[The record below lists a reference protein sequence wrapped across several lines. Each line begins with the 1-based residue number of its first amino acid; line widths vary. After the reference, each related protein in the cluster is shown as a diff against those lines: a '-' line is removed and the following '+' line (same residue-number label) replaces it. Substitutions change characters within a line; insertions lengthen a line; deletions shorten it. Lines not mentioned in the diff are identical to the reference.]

1 MIYFINFLQMKIV
14 LLDLIKI
21 HSISEYILRYL
32 FVGIFWYCS
41 CLMLVNWDQTWSMV
55 RVKMLKMIIIM
66 NFQHLFCLNNE
77 KSWSGN
83 VFKHHLMHAECNGP
97 QRVRNLKFVQKV
109 LCNRFFIQLLGLLD
123 NYVDK
128 NRGEGV
134 SR

>member
-1 MIYFINFLQMKIV
+1 
-14 LLDLIKI
+14 
-21 HSISEYILRYL
+21 
-32 FVGIFWYCS
+32 
-41 CLMLVNWDQTWSMV
+41 
-55 RVKMLKMIIIM
+55 MLKMIIIM